1 MRSAGVDSSA
11 NVPVS
16 PAQRARSIVP
26 GALLTLLISTS
37 LQAFPA
43 FDPEIAQ
50 QLAALDCSSVTAA
63 DVRTT
68 LSRVPAPRVI
78 ALQGS
83 VPIVTMEPFVAFL
96 EAMGYPAA
104 QLEQPGSPVRSYS
117 SFVDTRRLA
126 GHLAWH
132 YEQEGLMPMLIG
144 HSQGGMIVVK
154 VLHDL
159 AASQGAAPIPV
170 WNPLRDAP
178 EPRTA
183 VVDPLTGESRPVIGL
198 KVDYATALVTGSLPR
213 LLLGQWGILPLLRD
227 VPDSVIDFTG
237 FSIPWDAIAGTGAN
251 PTPYRATWTA
261 RVRNVVLPASY
272 SHIALPRAT
281 HLAADPS
288 TRA

>member
-1 MRSAGVDSSA
+1 M
-11 NVPVS
+11 
-16 PAQRARSIVP
+16 
-26 GALLTLLISTS
+26 
-37 LQAFPA
+37 
-43 FDPEIAQ
+43 
-50 QLAALDCSSVTAA
+50 TAA
-63 DVRTT
+63 DVSTT

-104 QLEQPGSPVRSYS
+104 QLEQPGSPARSYS

-159 AASQGAAPIPV
+159 AASQDAAPIPV

-178 EPRTA
+178 EPRTDSRRSA
-183 VVDPLTGESRPVIGL
+183 YRRIAPGHRIEGRLCDCAGHGIVAASAARTVGHPSVVARRAGLGRRLHRVFDSLGCDRGHRSEPDTVSRDRDRTRAQRRAARVVQSHRASARRRISRRTRRRARGSTAIVPGRRRRFLRTPTRRTCCSRPTSG
-198 KVDYATALVTGSLPR
+198 TA
-213 LLLGQWGILPLLRD
+213 
-227 VPDSVIDFTG
+227 
-237 FSIPWDAIAGTGAN
+237 
-251 PTPYRATWTA
+251 
-261 RVRNVVLPASY
+261 
-272 SHIALPRAT
+272 
-281 HLAADPS
+281 
-288 TRA
+288 